1 MHVQMNQILTIP
13 TGLQCVHSHDAYF
26 ALHKLVDRTYI
37 QSNEIGSP
45 RAGLGNTKD
54 TEMNVARTFNNW
66 RKYRQTR
73 NELARMSDRELS
85 DIGVSRADIARI
97 ARQAI

>member
-1 MHVQMNQILTIP
+1 MLISHCTNWPIAPIFSP
-13 TGLQCVHSHDAYF
+13 TRSG
-26 ALHKLVDRTYI
+26 R
-37 QSNEIGSP
+37 P

-54 TEMNVARTFNNW
+54 MKMNVARTFNNW

-85 DIGVSRADIARI
+85 DIGVNRADIARI